1 MDTVFSRPKLA
12 ATLSATFA
20 QLLGFWNDIFPKS
33 TNVIIIFS
41 PIIFLISFFKDKVL
55 ILLWLFLMLFFSGKL
70 SINGLMDGML
80 ALYFVASVLIVHKIS
95 ITKTEREKKLVQKA
109 LKQSDKQADDVE
121 PKVIVMKQEPVEKDL
136 ETEDSS
142 TNEETTPYNNPY
154 MYAYPPEYYYDNE
167 YDEDDYDDDE
177 DE

>member
-1 MDTVFSRPKLA
+1 MLFRNQP
-12 ATLSATFA
+12 FA
-20 QLLGFWNDIFPKS
+20 QPV
-33 TNVIIIFS
+33 T
-41 PIIFLISFFKDKVL
+41 
-55 ILLWLFLMLFFSGKL
+55 
-70 SINGLMDGML
+70 
-80 ALYFVASVLIVHKIS
+80 SVGNL
-95 ITKTEREKKLVQKA
+95 TEREKKWVQKA
-109 LKQSDKQADDVE
+109 LKQSDKQADDIE

-142 TNEETTPYNNPY
+142 ANEETTPYNNPY